1 MRAPTLISVATVL
14 AVAFGNAAAQPQ
26 KIEEYR
32 SSDWRGEITGAGA
45 LSQCDMTP
53 DDRTLFLNAVQRGL
67 DPMTYTSADIHVML
81 NSQFSAFMNSLWRA
95 VGVDPSNPNY
105 NASSTQATLSSRV
118 ETYGCGR
125 KRWSADNDYD
135 IIVVEYKK
143 SPEARARDIA
153 KRKDD
158 GEDGT
163 VAESWRPRLPD
174 YLSPAGPDT
183 TKEQAFDAADKRLT
197 TDLFDVRDARAKAEA
212 AYQDAKR
219 SCGSAHCRAQ
229 ARQRRTTEQARLD
242 AEEAAAQGRY
252 EEDLRAIARYYT
264 DLYDR

>member
-1 MRAPTLISVATVL
+1 MRAPLLISIAAGL
-14 AVAFGNAAAQPQ
+14 AFAFGNAWAQPQ
-26 KIEEYR
+26 NIEEYR

-53 DDRTLFLNAVQRGL
+53 DDRMLFLNAVQRGL
-67 DPMTYTSADIHVML
+67 DPITYTSAEIQVML
-81 NSQFSAFMNSLWRA
+81 NSQFSAFMNNLWRA

-135 IIVVEYKK
+135 IIVVEYRK

-153 KRKDD
+153 KRKD
-158 GEDGT
+158 EDGT

-197 TDLFDVRDARAKAEA
+197 DDLYDIRHARAKAEA
-212 AYQDAKR
+212 AFQDAKR
-219 SCGSAHCRAQ
+219 SCGSAHCRAE
-229 ARQRRTTEQARLD
+229 ARQRRTAEQARLD
-242 AEEAAAQGRY
+242 AEEAAAHGRY
-252 EEDLRAIARYYT
+252 EDDLRAISRYYT